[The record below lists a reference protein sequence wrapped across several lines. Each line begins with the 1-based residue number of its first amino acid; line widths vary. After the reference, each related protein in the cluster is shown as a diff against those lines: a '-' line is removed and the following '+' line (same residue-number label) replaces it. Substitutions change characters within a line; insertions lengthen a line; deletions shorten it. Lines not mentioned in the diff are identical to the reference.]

1 MNALVKPTIEG
12 IEIRTDADGRF
23 CLNDLHK
30 ASGAERKNEPGF
42 FLANKQTQEL
52 IRELTITG
60 IPVSDE
66 INNLTPVNVIRG
78 FGVEQGTYVVK
89 ELVYAYAMWISAAF
103 NLKVIRTFDS
113 VAMGGALA
121 LPDFTNPA
129 EAARAW
135 AQEFEAKQIA
145 EKQVAE
151 LAPKAEALETIA
163 DTSNTYCL
171 RECAKT
177 IGIQEK
183 ELIQLLIDKK
193 WIYREPSKT
202 LGKSGKLQPHAQYVL
217 NKVFINRISPVITN
231 QYTGQEMVHTHMRV
245 TAFGLTRITGLVN
258 KIRKEKK
265 VA

>member
-1 MNALVKPTIEG
+1 MNALVKKAIAIDG
-12 IEIRTDADGRF
+12 IEIRTDVDGRF

-30 ASGAERKNEPGF
+30 ASGADVKNKPSN
-42 FLANKQTQEL
+42 FLQNDKTQALVREL
-52 IRELTITG
+52 IVDGNPSSVQIQ
-60 IPVSDE
+60 PVS
-66 INNLTPVNVIRG
+66 VVRG
-78 FGVEQGTYVVK
+78 GLEQGTYVVK
-89 ELVYAYAMWISAAF
+89 ELVYAYAMWISAVF
-103 NLKVIRTFDS
+103 HLKVIRTFDS
-113 VAMGGALA
+113 VATGRAPA

-177 IGIQEK
+177 IGIKES

-193 WIYREPSKT
+193 WIYRDADR
-202 LGKSGKLQPHAQYVL
+202 KLQPHAQFVI
-217 NKVFINRISPVITN
+217 NGVFNNRTSPVIKN
-231 QYTGQEMVHTHMRV
+231 QYDGKERVFLHMRV

-258 KIRKEKK
+258 KTRKERK

>member
-1 MNALVKPTIEG
+1 MNALVKTAIAIDG
-12 IEIRTDADGRF
+12 IEIRREVDGRF

-52 IRELTITG
+52 VRELTTTG
-60 IPVSDE
+60 NPVVQQIQPVIV
-66 INNLTPVNVIRG
+66 INGGNDR
-78 FGVEQGTYVVK
+78 GTYVVK

-103 NLKVIRTFDS
+103 HLKVIRTFDS
-113 VAMGGALA
+113 VAIGRAPT

-151 LAPKAEALETIA
+151 LAPKAEALEIIA
-163 DTSNTYCL
+163 DTSNTYCI

-177 IGIQEK
+177 IGIKES

-193 WIYREPSKT
+193 WIYRDADR
-202 LGKSGKLQPHAQYVL
+202 KLQPHAQFVI
-217 NKVFINRISPVITN
+217 NGVFNNRTSPVIKN
-231 QYTGQEMVHTHMRV
+231 QYDGKERVFLHMRV

-258 KIRKEKK
+258 KTRKEKK

>member
-1 MNALVKPTIEG
+1 MNALVKKAIAIDG
-12 IEIRTDADGRF
+12 IEIRTDSDGRF

-30 ASGAERKNEPGF
+30 ASGEEIRNRPATWLQNQ
-42 FLANKQTQEL
+42 QTQNLAVEL
-52 IRELTITG
+52 EKDG
-60 IPVSDE
+60 ISS
-66 INNLTPVNVIRG
+66 IYTK
-78 FGVEQGTYVVK
+78 QGLGTFVRK

-113 VAMGGALA
+113 VATARAPA

-151 LAPKAEALETIA
+151 LAPKAEALEIIA

-177 IGIQEK
+177 IGIKES

-193 WIYREPSKT
+193 WIYRDADR
-202 LGKSGKLQPHAQYVL
+202 KLQPHAQFVI
-217 NKVFINRISPVITN
+217 NGVFNNRTSPVIKN
-231 QYTGQEMVHTHMRV
+231 QYDGKERVFLHMRV

-258 KIRKEKK
+258 KTRKEKK

>member
-1 MNALVKPTIEG
+1 MNALVKTAIAIDG
-12 IEIRTDADGRF
+12 IEIRREVDGRF

-42 FLANKQTQEL
+42 FLANRQTQEL
-52 IRELTITG
+52 VRELTTTG
-60 IPVSDE
+60 NPVVQKIQPVIV
-66 INNLTPVNVIRG
+66 INGGNDR
-78 FGVEQGTYVVK
+78 GTYVVK

-113 VAMGGALA
+113 VATGRAPA

-151 LAPKAEALETIA
+151 LAPEAEALEIIA

-177 IGIQEK
+177 IGIKES

-193 WIYREPSKT
+193 WIYRDADR
-202 LGKSGKLQPHAQYVL
+202 KLQPHAQFVI
-217 NKVFINRISPVITN
+217 NGVFNNRTSPVIKN
-231 QYTGQEMVHTHMRV
+231 QYDGKERVFLHMRV

-258 KIRKEKK
+258 KTRKEKK

>member
-1 MNALVKPTIEG
+1 MNALVKKAIAIDG

-30 ASGAERKNEPGF
+30 ASGEEIRNRPATWLQNQ
-42 FLANKQTQEL
+42 QTQNLAVEL
-52 IRELTITG
+52 EKDG
-60 IPVSDE
+60 IPS
-66 INNLTPVNVIRG
+66 IYTK
-78 FGVEQGTYVVK
+78 QGLGTFVRK

-113 VAMGGALA
+113 VATGGALA

-258 KIRKEKK
+258 KTRKEKK

>member
-1 MNALVKPTIEG
+1 MNALVKTTIAIEG

-30 ASGAERKNEPGF
+30 ASGNAEKHKPKF
-42 FLANKQTQEL
+42 FLENKQTKELVQEL
-52 IRELTITG
+52 IEGGNPPSVLSP
-60 IPVSDE
+60 PVS
-66 INNLTPVNVIRG
+66 VIRG
-78 FGVEQGTYVVK
+78 GLEQGTYVVK

-113 VAMGGALA
+113 VAMGRTPA
-121 LPDFTNPA
+121 LPNFANPA

-135 AQEFEAKQIA
+135 AEQFEAKQIA

-183 ELIQLLIDKK
+183 ELIQLLLDKK
-193 WIYREPSKT
+193 WVYREPSKT
-202 LGKSGKLQPHAQYVL
+202 PGKSGKLQPHAQYVL

-258 KIRKEKK
+258 KTRKEKK

>member
-1 MNALVKPTIEG
+1 MNALVKKAIAIDG

-30 ASGAERKNEPGF
+30 ASGEEIRNRPATWLQNQ
-42 FLANKQTQEL
+42 QTQNLAVEL
-52 IRELTITG
+52 EKDG
-60 IPVSDE
+60 IPS
-66 INNLTPVNVIRG
+66 IYTK
-78 FGVEQGTYVVK
+78 QGLGTFVRK

-113 VAMGGALA
+113 VATGGALA

-231 QYTGQEMVHTHMRV
+231 QYTGQEMVHMHMRV

-258 KIRKEKK
+258 KTRKEKK

>member
-1 MNALVKPTIEG
+1 MNALVKKAIAIDG
-12 IEIRTDADGRF
+12 IEIRTDVDGRF
-23 CLNDLHK
+23 CLNDLHN

-52 IRELTITG
+52 VCELTATG

-66 INNLTPVNVIRG
+66 INNLAPVNVIKG

-113 VAMGGALA
+113 VATGRAPA

-177 IGIQEK
+177 IGIKES

-193 WIYREPSKT
+193 WIYRDADR
-202 LGKSGKLQPHAQYVL
+202 KLQPHAQFVI
-217 NKVFINRISPVITN
+217 NGVFNNRTSPVIKN
-231 QYTGQEMVHTHMRV
+231 QYDGKERVFLHMRV

-258 KIRKEKK
+258 KTRKEKK

>member
-1 MNALVKPTIEG
+1 MNALVKKAIAIDG
-12 IEIRTDADGRF
+12 IEIRTDIDGRF

-30 ASGAERKNEPGF
+30 ASGEEIRNRPATWLQNQ
-42 FLANKQTQEL
+42 QTQNLAVEL
-52 IRELTITG
+52 EKDG
-60 IPVSDE
+60 IPS
-66 INNLTPVNVIRG
+66 IYTK
-78 FGVEQGTYVVK
+78 QGLGTFVRK

-113 VAMGGALA
+113 VATGRAPA

-177 IGIQEK
+177 IGIKES

-193 WIYREPSKT
+193 WIYRDADR
-202 LGKSGKLQPHAQYVL
+202 KLQPHAQFV
-217 NKVFINRISPVITN
+217 INGIFNNRTSPVIKN
-231 QYTGQEMVHTHMRV
+231 QYDGKERVFLHMRV

-258 KIRKEKK
+258 KTKKEKK